1 MAFCLLLY
9 GNIQSRIL
17 YGNLTR
23 KAEHHSY
30 GADTPVSQQYVSQL
44 SNRSSNFFRAESN
57 VAVMKVCTST
67 PPLARPATTEH
78 RKHCRQPTMDNHLLF
93 LSHKARQQTALH
105 CIGGLHSR
113 RVNRAICKAI
123 F

>member
-44 SNRSSNFFRAESN
+44 SNRSSNFF
-57 VAVMKVCTST
+57 
-67 PPLARPATTEH
+67 
-78 RKHCRQPTMDNHLLF
+78 
-93 LSHKARQQTALH
+93 
-105 CIGGLHSR
+105 
-113 RVNRAICKAI
+113 
-123 F
+123 